1 MERKPI
7 NHFVAGIIIAAII
20 VIYSMALQFMGL
32 GQNKSLGWLA
42 YLLVIVGLIIFISQY
57 AKAKDYNVTF
67 GNLFSYGFKATAIA
81 SLIVV
86 VCLLVFFLAF
96 PEYKDKIMVS
106 IRQGMEDQGKMSD
119 SQIDSAVSMVEKN
132 FLLFTVGGALF
143 MYLIV
148 GCIGSLIGA
157 AVTKK
162 KPFNP
167 LDQLSV

>member
-32 GQNKSLGWLA
+32 GLKKSLGWLA
-42 YLLVIVGLIIFISQY
+42 YLFLIVGLTIFINQY
-57 AKAKDYNVTF
+57 AKAKAYQLTF
-67 GNLFSYGFKATAIA
+67 GNLFSYGFKATAIIT
-81 SLIVV
+81 LILLVFR
-86 VCLLVFFLAF
+86 LVFFLAF
-96 PEYKDKIMVS
+96 PEFKEKIMES
-106 IRQGMEDQGKMSD
+106 ARQGMEDQGKMTD
-119 SQIDSAVSMVEKN
+119 SQIDTAVSMFSKN
-132 FLLFTVGGALF
+132 FLLFTVGIALF
-143 MYLIV
+143 MDLIV

-167 LDQLSV
+167 LDQQSK

>member
-7 NHFVAGIIIAAII
+7 NHFVAGIIIAAVI

-42 YLLVIVGLIIFISQY
+42 YLFMIVGLIIFISQY
-57 AKAKDYNVTF
+57 AKAKDYQVTF

-81 SLIVV
+81 ALIVV

-96 PEYKDKIMVS
+96 PEYKEKIMIS

-119 SQIDSAVSMVEKN
+119 SQIDTAVSMVEKN

-157 AVTKK
+157 AITKK